1 MRVAVLRE
9 TDTDSETE
17 RVSLC
22 VGVGW
27 KRVRRPKA
35 LRFRFCY
42 VCPNATA
49 IYVCSCYRYMCP
61 HVCVCARTQGGVKEE
76 DKAEEAGQSG
86 VKHEQARE
94 AECTA
99 SNLGPAVD
107 KQERS
112 TDNHLRRCLSY

>member
-1 MRVAVLRE
+1 MCVLM
-9 TDTDSETE
+9 
-17 RVSLC
+17 LLLYMC
-22 VGVGW
+22 
-27 KRVRRPKA
+27 A
-35 LRFRFCY
+35 H
-42 VCPNATA
+42 ATA
-49 IYVCSCYRYMCP
+49 ICVL
-61 HVCVCARTQGGVKEE
+61 VCARTQGGDKEQ